1 MLKSVF
7 NFFIF
12 SSLFIALCAVLM
24 VYQTWRLFL
33 PGVPDT
39 RLMWFVFFSTMC
51 SYNFHWWLSTQPVT
65 GSERL
70 QWAIRYKSLHFI
82 LYLAGLLGSIVYCWQ
97 LRTHWFWIGVG
108 AFVTFLYSA
117 PKLPQRYFSALR
129 KIAVGK
135 TIYLAFVW
143 MYVTT
148 ILPFVMSG
156 HPWQT
161 DFTWF
166 VLGRFFLIYAICI
179 PFDYRD
185 RDDDKASGIRSMIT
199 YFNERGIDNI
209 FALSIVLF
217 AVFTVLLLLYG
228 FHWGH
233 IILLLVPGILM
244 AALYNYSKRHFSDYF
259 YYFVLDGLMMLSA
272 LLMLV
277 LGIY

>member
-33 PGVPDT
+33 PGAPDT
-39 RLMWFVFFSTMC
+39 RLILFVFFATMC
-51 SYNFHWWLSTQPVT
+51 SYNFHWWLTTHSASV
-65 GSERL
+65 SERL
-70 QWAIRYKSLHFI
+70 QWAVTNKSLHFI
-82 LYLAGLLGSIVYCWQ
+82 LYLAGLAGSIVYCWQ
-97 LRTHWFWIGVG
+97 LRAHWFWIGVG

-117 PKLPQRYFSALR
+117 PKLPQSYFSALR

-148 ILPFVMSG
+148 ILPFVVSG
-156 HPWQT
+156 QPWRAG
-161 DFTWF
+161 FTWF
-166 VLGRFFLIYAICI
+166 VLSRFFLIYAICI

-185 RDDDKASGIRSMIT
+185 RADDKAGGIRSMIT

-209 FALSIVLF
+209 FAGSILLF
-217 AVFTVLLLLYG
+217 GVFTLLLLGHG
-228 FHWGH
+228 FNWLHMA
-233 IILLLVPGILM
+233 LLLAPGLLM
-244 AALYNYSKRHFSDYF
+244 AALYNYAKRHFSDYF

-272 LLMLV
+272 LLMLA

>member
-1 MLKSVF
+1 MLKSIF

-12 SSLFIALCAVLM
+12 SSLYIALCAVLM
-24 VYQTWRLFL
+24 VYQSWRLFL
-33 PGVPDT
+33 PGPPDM
-39 RLMWFVFFSTMC
+39 RLMLFVFFSTMC
-51 SYNFHWWLSTQPVT
+51 SYNFHWYLTTQSST

-70 QWAIRYKSLHFI
+70 QWAVSNKSLHFI
-82 LYLAGLLGSIVYCWQ
+82 LYLAGLIGSIIYCWQ
-97 LRTHWFWIGVG
+97 LRAHWFWIGVG

-117 PKLPQRYFSALR
+117 PKLPQSYFSILR

-156 HPWQT
+156 QPWRIE
-161 DFTWF
+161 FTWF

-185 RDDDKASGIRSMIT
+185 RADDKAGGIRSLIT
-199 YFNERGIDNI
+199 YFNERGVNNI
-209 FALSIVLF
+209 FALSILLF
-217 AVFTVLLLLYG
+217 IVFTLLLPLYG
-228 FHWGH
+228 FGWWPTF
-233 IILLLVPGILM
+233 LLLVPGVLM